1 MKHEGRHRCTGFAGW
16 DDDTLVGGNM
26 MNRGSREQES
36 DESGASGRRRGI
48 FYGWWIVIAGGL
60 GMSITAGINFHGFG
74 NFIIPLTSEFGWNRT
89 TISGV
94 FSLARMESGLLGPL
108 EGWLVDRVGPRRLM
122 LVGVPLMGIG
132 YIMMSRIDSL
142 LAFFLVYIFAITLG
156 NSLGMST
163 PMAAAVANWFNRKR
177 GLAFGIMWSGVGL
190 GGFFVPAIGWL
201 IAAYDW
207 RAASVIIGVFTI
219 VMGVPIAALM
229 RHRPE
234 PYGYMPDGV
243 EPDDEAGGT
252 SRRRQPD
259 LSQDFTAREALMTSS
274 FWYLTLSIAARS
286 LVSGGVGLHLVP
298 YFVDLGASD
307 VLAAALA
314 GSVGVMSIPGRFGLS
329 AVSDYLNR
337 RYVMAVSLFLMS
349 IAIVFMARAT
359 SVTQVI
365 PFLLLYSA
373 AQGGISV
380 IPQSL
385 IAEYFG
391 RRAYATIQGFRGT
404 IQMVGIIIGPMVSG
418 YVFDTTGSYEWAFLG
433 FGAATLVSLALVLMM
448 RTPVRPQRSGRRA

>member
-1 MKHEGRHRCTGFAGW
+1 MSNPN
-16 DDDTLVGGNM
+16 D
-26 MNRGSREQES
+26 
-36 DESGASGRRRGI
+36 ASGGAPNRKRGI
-48 FYGWWIVIAGGL
+48 FYGWWIVVAGGL

-74 NFIIPLTSEFGWNRT
+74 NFIIPLTNEFGWNRT

-94 FSLARMESGLLGPL
+94 FSLARLESGLLGPL

-122 LVGVPLMGIG
+122 LVGVPLMGVG
-132 YIMMSRIDSL
+132 YILMSRIDSL
-142 LAFFLVYIFAITLG
+142 AAFFVVYIFAITLG

-207 RAASVIIGVFTI
+207 RIASIIIGVFTI

-234 PYGYMPDGV
+234 PYGYMPDGASP
-243 EPDDEAGGT
+243 EPSDESSAA

-307 VLAAALA
+307 VFAATLA

-329 AVSDYLNR
+329 WASDYLNR
-337 RYVMAVSLFLMS
+337 RIVMAVSLFLMT
-349 IAIVFMARAT
+349 IAIVFMARAE
-359 SVTQVI
+359 SVSQAI
-365 PFLLLYSA
+365 PFIVLYSA

-404 IQMVGIIIGPMVSG
+404 IQMIGIIIGPLVSG
-418 YVFDTTGSYEWAFLG
+418 YVFDTTGSYEWAFLS
-433 FGAATLVSLALVLMM
+433 FGGATLVSLALVLLM
-448 RTPVRPQRSGRRA
+448 RPPVRPQRIRRRD

>member
-1 MKHEGRHRCTGFAGW
+1 MSSADGKSKRK
-16 DDDTLVGGNM
+16 
-26 MNRGSREQES
+26 RGM
-36 DESGASGRRRGI
+36 

-74 NFIIPLTSEFGWNRT
+74 NFIIPLTNEFGWNRT
-89 TISGV
+89 TISGL

-122 LVGVPLMGIG
+122 IVGIPLMGVG
-132 YIMMSRIDSL
+132 YILMSRVNSL
-142 LAFFLVYIFAITLG
+142 AAFFFVYIFAITLG

-163 PMAAAVANWFNRKR
+163 PMAASVANWFNRKR

-190 GGFFVPAIGWL
+190 GGFFVPAVGWL
-201 IAAYDW
+201 IAAYNW
-207 RAASVIIGVFTI
+207 RIASIVIGVFII
-219 VMGVPIAALM
+219 VMGIPIAALM

-234 PYGYMPDGV
+234 PYGYMPDGE
-243 EPDDEAGGT
+243 EPDTDDETGEV
-252 SRRRQPD
+252 RRRQQPD

-307 VLAAALA
+307 VFAATLA
-314 GSVGVMSIPGRFGLS
+314 GAVGVLSIPGRFGLS

-337 RYVMAVSLFLMS
+337 RYVMAVSLFLMT

-359 SVTQVI
+359 SVTQVL
-365 PFLLLYSA
+365 PFLVLYAA

-404 IQMVGIIIGPMVSG
+404 IQMVGIIIGPLVSG
-418 YVFDTTGSYEWAFLG
+418 YVFDTTGNYEWAFMG
-433 FGAATLVSLALVLMM
+433 FGAASLVSLGLVLLM
-448 RTPVRPQRSGRRA
+448 RPPKRPHRAGQRR

>member
-1 MKHEGRHRCTGFAGW
+1 
-16 DDDTLVGGNM
+16 
-26 MNRGSREQES
+26 
-36 DESGASGRRRGI
+36 
-48 FYGWWIVIAGGL
+48 
-60 GMSITAGINFHGFG
+60 MSITAGINFHGFG
-74 NFIIPLTSEFGWNRT
+74 NFIIPLTNEFGWNRT
-89 TISGV
+89 TISGL

-122 LVGVPLMGIG
+122 IVGIPLMGVG
-132 YIMMSRIDSL
+132 YILMSRVNSL
-142 LAFFLVYIFAITLG
+142 AAFFFVYIFAITLG

-163 PMAAAVANWFNRKR
+163 PMAASVANWFNRKR

-190 GGFFVPAIGWL
+190 GGFFVPAVGWL
-201 IAAYDW
+201 IAAYNW
-207 RAASVIIGVFTI
+207 RIASIVIGVFII
-219 VMGVPIAALM
+219 VMGIPIAALM

-234 PYGYMPDGV
+234 PYGYMPDGE
-243 EPDDEAGGT
+243 EPDTDDETGEV
-252 SRRRQPD
+252 RRRQQPD

-307 VLAAALA
+307 VFAATLA
-314 GSVGVMSIPGRFGLS
+314 GAVGVLSIPGRFGLS

-337 RYVMAVSLFLMS
+337 RYVMAVSLFLMT

-359 SVTQVI
+359 SVTQVL
-365 PFLLLYSA
+365 PFLVLYAA

-404 IQMVGIIIGPMVSG
+404 IQMIGIIIGPLVSG
-418 YVFDTTGSYEWAFLG
+418 YVFDTTGSYEWAFMG
-433 FGAATLVSLALVLMM
+433 FGAASLVSLGLVLLM
-448 RTPVRPQRSGRRA
+448 RPPKRPHRAGQRRYRGE

>member
-1 MKHEGRHRCTGFAGW
+1 MSSADGESKRK
-16 DDDTLVGGNM
+16 
-26 MNRGSREQES
+26 RGM
-36 DESGASGRRRGI
+36 

-74 NFIIPLTSEFGWNRT
+74 NFIIPLTNEFGWNRT
-89 TISGV
+89 TISGL

-122 LVGVPLMGIG
+122 IVGIPLMGVG
-132 YIMMSRIDSL
+132 YILMSRVNSL
-142 LAFFLVYIFAITLG
+142 AAFFFVYIFAITLG

-163 PMAAAVANWFNRKR
+163 PMAASVANWFNRKR

-190 GGFFVPAIGWL
+190 GGFFVPAVGWL
-201 IAAYDW
+201 IAAYNW
-207 RAASVIIGVFTI
+207 RIASIVIGVFII
-219 VMGVPIAALM
+219 VMGIPIAALM

-234 PYGYMPDGV
+234 PYGYMPDGE
-243 EPDDEAGGT
+243 EPDTDDETGEV
-252 SRRRQPD
+252 RRRQQPD

-307 VLAAALA
+307 VFAATLA
-314 GSVGVMSIPGRFGLS
+314 GAVGVLSIPGRFGLS

-337 RYVMAVSLFLMS
+337 RYVMAVSLFLMT

-359 SVTQVI
+359 SVTQVL
-365 PFLLLYSA
+365 PFLVLYAA

-404 IQMVGIIIGPMVSG
+404 IQMIGIIIGPLVSG
-418 YVFDTTGSYEWAFLG
+418 YVFDTTGNYEWAFMG
-433 FGAATLVSLALVLMM
+433 FGAASMVSLGLVLLM
-448 RTPVRPQRSGRRA
+448 RPPKRPHRAGQRR

>member
-1 MKHEGRHRCTGFAGW
+1 
-16 DDDTLVGGNM
+16 
-26 MNRGSREQES
+26 MNKDSREQES
-36 DESGASGRRRGI
+36 DEGGASQRRRGI

-60 GMSITAGINFHGFG
+60 GMSITAGINFHGFS

-132 YIMMSRIDSL
+132 YMLMSRVDSL
-142 LAFFLVYIFAITLG
+142 AAFFFVYIFAITLG

-163 PMAAAVANWFNRKR
+163 PMAASVANWFNRKR

-190 GGFFVPAIGWL
+190 GGFFVPAVGWL
-201 IAAYDW
+201 IAVYDW
-207 RAASVIIGVFTI
+207 RIASIIIGVFII

-243 EPDDEAGGT
+243 EPEGSDGRSAA

-307 VLAAALA
+307 VLAATLA
-314 GSVGVMSIPGRFGLS
+314 GAVGVLSIPGRFGLS
-329 AVSDYLNR
+329 AVSDYINR
-337 RYVMAVSLFLMS
+337 RYVMAVSLFLMT
-349 IAIVFMARAT
+349 IAIIFMARAT

-365 PFLLLYSA
+365 PFLVLYAA

-391 RRAYATIQGFRGT
+391 RRAYATIQGFRST
-404 IQMVGIIIGPMVSG
+404 IQMVGIIIGPLVSG

-433 FGAATLVSLALVLMM
+433 FGVATLVSLGLVLMM
-448 RTPVRPQRSGRRA
+448 RPPVRPQRAGRRAA

>member
-1 MKHEGRHRCTGFAGW
+1 MSSADGESKRK
-16 DDDTLVGGNM
+16 
-26 MNRGSREQES
+26 RGM
-36 DESGASGRRRGI
+36 

-74 NFIIPLTSEFGWNRT
+74 NFIIPLTNEFGWNRT
-89 TISGV
+89 TISGL

-122 LVGVPLMGIG
+122 IVGIPLMGVG
-132 YIMMSRIDSL
+132 YILMSRVNSL
-142 LAFFLVYIFAITLG
+142 AAFFFVYIFAITLG

-163 PMAAAVANWFNRKR
+163 PMAASVANWFNRKR

-190 GGFFVPAIGWL
+190 GGLFVPAVGWL
-201 IAAYDW
+201 IAAYNW
-207 RAASVIIGVFTI
+207 RIASIVIGVFII
-219 VMGVPIAALM
+219 VMGIPIAALM

-234 PYGYMPDGV
+234 PYGYMPDGE
-243 EPDDEAGGT
+243 EPDTDDETGEV
-252 SRRRQPD
+252 RRRQQPD
-259 LSQDFTAREALMTSS
+259 LSQDFTAKEALMTSS

-307 VLAAALA
+307 VFAATLA
-314 GSVGVMSIPGRFGLS
+314 GAVGVLSIPGRFGLS

-337 RYVMAVSLFLMS
+337 RYVMAVSLFLMT

-359 SVTQVI
+359 SVTQVL
-365 PFLLLYSA
+365 PFLVLYAA

-404 IQMVGIIIGPMVSG
+404 IQMIGIIIGPLVSG
-418 YVFDTTGSYEWAFLG
+418 YVFDTTGSYEWAFMG
-433 FGAATLVSLALVLMM
+433 FGAASLVSLGLVLLM
-448 RTPVRPQRSGRRA
+448 RPPKRPHRAGQRR

>member
-1 MKHEGRHRCTGFAGW
+1 MSSADGESKRK
-16 DDDTLVGGNM
+16 
-26 MNRGSREQES
+26 RGM
-36 DESGASGRRRGI
+36 

-74 NFIIPLTSEFGWNRT
+74 NFIIPLTNEFGWNRT
-89 TISGV
+89 TISGL

-122 LVGVPLMGIG
+122 IVGIPLMGVG
-132 YIMMSRIDSL
+132 YILMSRVNSL
-142 LAFFLVYIFAITLG
+142 AAFFFVYIFAITLG

-163 PMAAAVANWFNRKR
+163 PMAASVANWFNRKR

-190 GGFFVPAIGWL
+190 GGFFVPAVGWL
-201 IAAYDW
+201 IAAYNW
-207 RAASVIIGVFTI
+207 RIASIVIGVFII
-219 VMGVPIAALM
+219 VMGIPIAALM

-234 PYGYMPDGV
+234 PYGYMPDGE
-243 EPDDEAGGT
+243 EPDTDDETGEV
-252 SRRRQPD
+252 RRRQQPD
-259 LSQDFTAREALMTSS
+259 LSQDFTAKEALMTSS

-307 VLAAALA
+307 VFAATLA
-314 GSVGVMSIPGRFGLS
+314 GAVGVLSIPGRFGLS

-337 RYVMAVSLFLMS
+337 RYVMAVSLFLMT

-359 SVTQVI
+359 SVTQVL
-365 PFLLLYSA
+365 PFLVLYAA

-404 IQMVGIIIGPMVSG
+404 IQMIGIIIGPLVSG
-418 YVFDTTGSYEWAFLG
+418 YVFDTTGNYEWAFMG
-433 FGAATLVSLALVLMM
+433 FGAASMVSLGLVLLM
-448 RTPVRPQRSGRRA
+448 RPPKRPHRAGQRR

>member
-1 MKHEGRHRCTGFAGW
+1 
-16 DDDTLVGGNM
+16 
-26 MNRGSREQES
+26 
-36 DESGASGRRRGI
+36 
-48 FYGWWIVIAGGL
+48 
-60 GMSITAGINFHGFG
+60 MSITAGINFHGFS

-132 YIMMSRIDSL
+132 YMLMSRVDSL
-142 LAFFLVYIFAITLG
+142 AAFFFVYIFAITLG

-163 PMAAAVANWFNRKR
+163 PMAASVANWFNRKR
-177 GLAFGIMWSGVGL
+177 GLAFGVMWSGVGL
-190 GGFFVPAIGWL
+190 GGFFVPAVGWL
-201 IAAYDW
+201 IAIYDW
-207 RAASVIIGVFTI
+207 RIASIIIGVFII

-243 EPDDEAGGT
+243 EPDGGDEPGAA

-307 VLAAALA
+307 VFAATLA
-314 GSVGVMSIPGRFGLS
+314 GAVGVLSIPGRFGLS
-329 AVSDYLNR
+329 AVSDYINR
-337 RYVMAVSLFLMS
+337 RYVMAASLFLMT
-349 IAIVFMARAT
+349 IAIIFMARAT

-365 PFLLLYSA
+365 PFLVLYAA

-391 RRAYATIQGFRGT
+391 RRAYATIQGFRST
-404 IQMVGIIIGPMVSG
+404 IQMVGIIIGPLISG

-433 FGAATLVSLALVLMM
+433 FGAATLVSLGLVLMM
-448 RTPVRPQRSGRRA
+448 RPPVRSQRRQRRA

>member
-1 MKHEGRHRCTGFAGW
+1 
-16 DDDTLVGGNM
+16 M
-26 MNRGSREQES
+26 MNRDSHEQEAG
-36 DESGASGRRRGI
+36 ESGASRRGRGI

-60 GMSITAGINFHGFG
+60 GMSITAGINFHGFS
-74 NFIIPLTSEFGWNRT
+74 NFIIPLTNEFGWSRT

-122 LVGVPLMGIG
+122 LVGVPLMGVG
-132 YIMMSRIDSL
+132 YMLMSRVDSL
-142 LAFFLVYIFAITLG
+142 TAFFVVYIFAITLG

-163 PMAAAVANWFNRKR
+163 PMAASVANWFNRKR

-190 GGFFVPAIGWL
+190 GGFFVPAVGWL

-207 RAASVIIGVFTI
+207 RIASVIVGVFII

-243 EPDDEAGGT
+243 KPEESEGQDAAQI
-252 SRRRQPD
+252 RRQPD

-307 VLAAALA
+307 VFAATLA

-329 AVSDYLNR
+329 AVSDYINR

-365 PFLLLYSA
+365 PFLVLYAA

-391 RRAYATIQGFRGT
+391 RRAYATIQGFRST
-404 IQMVGIIIGPMVSG
+404 IQMVGIIIGPLISG

-433 FGAATLVSLALVLMM
+433 FGAATLVSLGLVLMM
-448 RTPVRPQRSGRRA
+448 RPPVRPQWRGQTG

>member
-1 MKHEGRHRCTGFAGW
+1 MSSAG
-16 DDDTLVGGNM
+16 GESKRK
-26 MNRGSREQES
+26 RGM
-36 DESGASGRRRGI
+36 

-74 NFIIPLTSEFGWNRT
+74 NFIIPLTNEFGWNRT
-89 TISGV
+89 TISGL

-122 LVGVPLMGIG
+122 IVGIPLMGVG
-132 YIMMSRIDSL
+132 YILMSRVNSL
-142 LAFFLVYIFAITLG
+142 AAFFFVYIFAITLG

-163 PMAAAVANWFNRKR
+163 PMAASVANWFNRKR

-190 GGFFVPAIGWL
+190 GGFFVPAVGWL
-201 IAAYDW
+201 IAAYNW
-207 RAASVIIGVFTI
+207 RIASIVIGVFII
-219 VMGVPIAALM
+219 VMGIPIAALM

-234 PYGYMPDGV
+234 PYGYMPDGE
-243 EPDDEAGGT
+243 EPDTDDETGEV
-252 SRRRQPD
+252 RRRQQPD

-307 VLAAALA
+307 VFAATLA
-314 GSVGVMSIPGRFGLS
+314 GAVGVLSIPGRFGLS

-337 RYVMAVSLFLMS
+337 RYVMAVSLFLMT

-359 SVTQVI
+359 SVTQVL
-365 PFLLLYSA
+365 PFLVLYAA

-404 IQMVGIIIGPMVSG
+404 IQMIGIIIGPLVSG
-418 YVFDTTGSYEWAFLG
+418 YVFDTTGSYEWAFMG
-433 FGAATLVSLALVLMM
+433 FGAASMVSLGLVLLM
-448 RTPVRPQRSGRRA
+448 RPPKRPHRAGQRR

>member
-1 MKHEGRHRCTGFAGW
+1 MSSAG
-16 DDDTLVGGNM
+16 GESKRK
-26 MNRGSREQES
+26 RGM
-36 DESGASGRRRGI
+36 

-74 NFIIPLTSEFGWNRT
+74 NFIIPLTNEFGWNRT
-89 TISGV
+89 TISGL

-122 LVGVPLMGIG
+122 IVGIPLMGVG
-132 YIMMSRIDSL
+132 YILMSRVNSL
-142 LAFFLVYIFAITLG
+142 AAFFFVYIFAITLG

-163 PMAAAVANWFNRKR
+163 PMAASVANWFNRKR

-190 GGFFVPAIGWL
+190 GGFFVPAVGWL
-201 IAAYDW
+201 IAAYNW
-207 RAASVIIGVFTI
+207 RIASIVIGVFII
-219 VMGVPIAALM
+219 VMGIPIAALM

-234 PYGYMPDGV
+234 PYGYMPDGE
-243 EPDDEAGGT
+243 EPDTDEETGEV
-252 SRRRQPD
+252 RRRQQPD

-307 VLAAALA
+307 VFAATLA
-314 GSVGVMSIPGRFGLS
+314 GAVGVLSIPGRFGLS

-337 RYVMAVSLFLMS
+337 RYVMAVSLFLMT

-359 SVTQVI
+359 SVTQVL
-365 PFLLLYSA
+365 PFLVLYAA

-404 IQMVGIIIGPMVSG
+404 IQMVGIIIGPLVSG
-418 YVFDTTGSYEWAFLG
+418 YVFDTTGNYEWAFMG
-433 FGAATLVSLALVLMM
+433 FGAASMVSLGLVLLM
-448 RTPVRPQRSGRRA
+448 RPPKRPHRAGQRR

>member
-1 MKHEGRHRCTGFAGW
+1 
-16 DDDTLVGGNM
+16 
-26 MNRGSREQES
+26 
-36 DESGASGRRRGI
+36 
-48 FYGWWIVIAGGL
+48 
-60 GMSITAGINFHGFG
+60 MSITAGINFHGFS
-74 NFIIPLTSEFGWNRT
+74 NFIIPLTHEFGWNRT

-122 LVGVPLMGIG
+122 LVGVPLMGVG
-132 YIMMSRIDSL
+132 YILMSRVDSL
-142 LAFFLVYIFAITLG
+142 TAFFFVYIFAITLG

-163 PMAAAVANWFNRKR
+163 PMAASVANWFNRKR

-190 GGFFVPAIGWL
+190 GGFFVPAVGWL
-201 IAAYDW
+201 IASYNW
-207 RAASVIIGVFTI
+207 RVASVIVGIFII
-219 VMGVPIAALM
+219 VMGIPIASLM

-234 PYGYMPDGV
+234 PYGYMPDGAPP
-243 EPDDEAGGT
+243 ESSDGSDAAHT
-252 SRRRQPD
+252 RRQPD

-307 VLAAALA
+307 VFAATLA
-314 GSVGVMSIPGRFGLS
+314 GSVGIMSIPGRFGLS

-337 RYVMAVSLFLMS
+337 RYVMAVSLFVMT

-365 PFLLLYSA
+365 PFLVLYAA

-391 RRAYATIQGFRGT
+391 RRAYATIQGFRST
-404 IQMVGIIIGPMVSG
+404 IQMVGIIIGPLISG

-433 FGAATLVSLALVLMM
+433 FGAATLVSLGLVLLM
-448 RTPVRPQRSGRRA
+448 RPPKRPQRRGRTG

>member
-1 MKHEGRHRCTGFAGW
+1 MSSAEGESKRK
-16 DDDTLVGGNM
+16 
-26 MNRGSREQES
+26 RGM
-36 DESGASGRRRGI
+36 

-74 NFIIPLTSEFGWNRT
+74 NFIIPLTNEFGWNRT
-89 TISGV
+89 TISGL

-122 LVGVPLMGIG
+122 IFGIPLMGVG
-132 YIMMSRIDSL
+132 YILMSRVNSL
-142 LAFFLVYIFAITLG
+142 AAFFFVYIFAITLG

-190 GGFFVPAIGWL
+190 GGFFVPAVGWL
-201 IAAYDW
+201 IAAYNW
-207 RAASVIIGVFTI
+207 RIASIVIGVFII
-219 VMGVPIAALM
+219 VMGIPIAALM

-234 PYGYMPDGV
+234 PYGYMPDGE
-243 EPDDEAGGT
+243 EPDTDDETGEV
-252 SRRRQPD
+252 RRRQQPD

-307 VLAAALA
+307 VFAATLA
-314 GSVGVMSIPGRFGLS
+314 GAVGVLSIPGRFGLS

-337 RYVMAVSLFLMS
+337 RYVMAVSLFLMT

-359 SVTQVI
+359 SVTQVL
-365 PFLLLYSA
+365 PFLVLYAA

-404 IQMVGIIIGPMVSG
+404 IQMIGIIIGPLVSG
-418 YVFDTTGSYEWAFLG
+418 YVFDTTGSYEWAFMG
-433 FGAATLVSLALVLMM
+433 FGAASLVSLGLVLLM
-448 RTPVRPQRSGRRA
+448 RPPKRPHRAGQRRYRGE

>member
-1 MKHEGRHRCTGFAGW
+1 MSSADGESKRK
-16 DDDTLVGGNM
+16 
-26 MNRGSREQES
+26 RGM
-36 DESGASGRRRGI
+36 

-74 NFIIPLTSEFGWNRT
+74 NFIIPLTNEFGWNRT
-89 TISGV
+89 TISGL

-122 LVGVPLMGIG
+122 IVGIPLMGVG
-132 YIMMSRIDSL
+132 YILMSRVNSL
-142 LAFFLVYIFAITLG
+142 AAFFFVYIFAITLG

-163 PMAAAVANWFNRKR
+163 PMAASVANWFNRKR

-190 GGFFVPAIGWL
+190 GGFFVPAVGWL
-201 IAAYDW
+201 IAAYNW
-207 RAASVIIGVFTI
+207 RIASIVIGVFII
-219 VMGVPIAALM
+219 VMGIPIAALM

-234 PYGYMPDGV
+234 PYGYMPDGE
-243 EPDDEAGGT
+243 EPDTDDETGEV
-252 SRRRQPD
+252 RRRQQPD

-307 VLAAALA
+307 VFAATLA
-314 GSVGVMSIPGRFGLS
+314 GAVGVLSIPGRFGLS

-337 RYVMAVSLFLMS
+337 RYVMAVSLFLMT

-359 SVTQVI
+359 SVTQVL
-365 PFLLLYSA
+365 PFLVLYAA

-404 IQMVGIIIGPMVSG
+404 IQMVGIIIGPLVSG
-418 YVFDTTGSYEWAFLG
+418 YVFDTTGSYEWAFMG
-433 FGAATLVSLALVLMM
+433 FGAASLVSLGLVLLM
-448 RTPVRPQRSGRRA
+448 RPPKRPHRAGQRR

>member
-1 MKHEGRHRCTGFAGW
+1 MSSAG
-16 DDDTLVGGNM
+16 GESKRK
-26 MNRGSREQES
+26 RGM
-36 DESGASGRRRGI
+36 

-74 NFIIPLTSEFGWNRT
+74 NFIIPLTNEFGWNRT
-89 TISGV
+89 TISGL

-122 LVGVPLMGIG
+122 IVGIPLMGIG
-132 YIMMSRIDSL
+132 YILMSRVNSL
-142 LAFFLVYIFAITLG
+142 AAFFFVYIFAITLG

-163 PMAAAVANWFNRKR
+163 PMAASVANWFNRKR

-190 GGFFVPAIGWL
+190 GGFFVPAVGWL
-201 IAAYDW
+201 IAAYNW
-207 RAASVIIGVFTI
+207 RIASIVIGVFII
-219 VMGVPIAALM
+219 VMGIPIAALM

-234 PYGYMPDGV
+234 PYGYMPDGE
-243 EPDDEAGGT
+243 EPDTDDETGEV
-252 SRRRQPD
+252 RRRQQPD

-307 VLAAALA
+307 VFAATLA
-314 GSVGVMSIPGRFGLS
+314 GAVGVLSIPGRFGLS

-337 RYVMAVSLFLMS
+337 RYVMAVSLFLMT

-359 SVTQVI
+359 SVTQVL
-365 PFLLLYSA
+365 PFLVLYAA

-404 IQMVGIIIGPMVSG
+404 IQMVGIIIGPLVSG
-418 YVFDTTGSYEWAFLG
+418 YVFDTTGNYEWAFMG
-433 FGAATLVSLALVLMM
+433 FGAASMVSLGLVLLM
-448 RTPVRPQRSGRRA
+448 RPPKRPHRAGQRR

>member
-1 MKHEGRHRCTGFAGW
+1 MSTS
-16 DDDTLVGGNM
+16 GGA
-26 MNRGSREQES
+26 QKK
-36 DESGASGRRRGI
+36 RRSI

-60 GMSITAGINFHGFG
+60 GMSITAGINFHGFS
-74 NFIIPLTSEFGWNRT
+74 NFIIPLTNEFGWNRT
-89 TISGV
+89 TISGI

-122 LVGVPLMGIG
+122 LVGVPLMGVG
-132 YIMMSRIDSL
+132 YMLMSRVDSL
-142 LAFFLVYIFAITLG
+142 AAFFFVYIFAITLG

-163 PMAAAVANWFNRKR
+163 PMAASVANWFNRKR

-190 GGFFVPAIGWL
+190 GGFFVPAVGWL
-201 IAAYDW
+201 IAIYDW
-207 RAASVIIGVFTI
+207 RIASIIIGVFII

-234 PYGYMPDGV
+234 PYGYMPDGI
-243 EPDDEAGGT
+243 ESEGSDGPGAA

-307 VLAAALA
+307 VFAATLA
-314 GSVGVMSIPGRFGLS
+314 GAVGVLSIPGRFGLS
-329 AVSDYLNR
+329 AVSDYINR
-337 RYVMAVSLFLMS
+337 RYVMAASLFLMT
-349 IAIVFMARAT
+349 IAIIFMARAT

-365 PFLLLYSA
+365 PFLVLYAA

-391 RRAYATIQGFRGT
+391 RRAYATIQGFRST
-404 IQMVGIIIGPMVSG
+404 IQMVGIIIGPLISG

-433 FGAATLVSLALVLMM
+433 FGAATLVSLGLVLMM
-448 RTPVRPQRSGRRA
+448 RPPKRPQRTQRRA